1 MDDVTHI
8 LEPLNTAQRE
18 AVTAGDQAVLVLA
31 GAGSGKTRVLVHRA
45 AWLVSARGA
54 SPWSLFAVTFTN
66 KAANEMRTRIEAL
79 LDTPTRQLWIG
90 TFHGLAHRLLRRHW
104 QEAGLRQD
112 FQILDSA
119 DQLRLVKRLMSDERI
134 DERMIPPKSL
144 QYFISG
150 AKEAGL
156 RPEQASADSSPHG
169 EEKKQ
174 LYALYQKRCET
185 YGLVDFGELLLR
197 STELMQDHPALLNR
211 YRERFRWLLV
221 DEFQDTNSIQYNWLK
236 QLCGT
241 TGTPFAVG
249 DDDQSIYRWRGA
261 QVENIRR
268 YTRDFKEVR
277 MVRLE
282 RNYRSTGTI
291 LKAANAVIAN
301 NASRFSKKLWTR
313 GDEGRPVRLFAAY
326 NEWDEARQVVARA
339 RGHSE
344 GSLSELAV
352 LYRSNAQSRVFEEA
366 LVGAG
371 IPYRVYGGLR
381 FFERAE
387 IKDALAYLRLVANRG
402 DDPSFERV
410 VNNPPRR
417 IGEATLSRLRAH
429 ARRRGST
436 LWEAAETSETFLNPR
451 AADALKGF
459 LALIESLAEEVA
471 GMELKEQVGRVVRG
485 SGLVER
491 LAAAGSETDRMRVE
505 NLDELVNAAQMIEES
520 IQQQWASPS
529 NEEDAQEPP
538 ASPLNAFLA
547 HAALES
553 GDDAGKGGEDAV
565 QLMTMHAAKGLEFPV
580 VFLTGMEEGLF
591 PHSRSAQSEEELEEE
606 RRLCYVGITRAM
618 KELNLS
624 YAEVRR
630 LRGQEHRNRPSRFL
644 SEVPAELLEEVRS
657 APNVSMPVRMGGADA
672 SQPDAENGH
681 GLGQRVSHPKFGEGV
696 ILNREGSGDHARV
709 QVNFERHGSKWLVVA
724 YARLELI

>member
-1 MDDVTHI
+1 MDVTHI
-8 LEPLNTAQRE
+8 LEPLNSAQRE
-18 AVTAGDQAVLVLA
+18 AVTAGQQPVLVLA

-45 AWLVSARGA
+45 AWLVRAQGA
-54 SPWSLFAVTFTN
+54 SPWNLFAVTFTN

-104 QEAGLRQD
+104 NEAALRQD
-112 FQILDSA
+112 FQILDSG
-119 DQLRLVKRLMSDERI
+119 DQLRLIKRLLADEGV
-134 DERMIPPKSL
+134 DEQMIAPQSL

-156 RPEQASADSSPHG
+156 RPDQARAGSAPYG

-197 STELMQDHPALLNR
+197 AAELWQNHPELLAR
-211 YRERFRWLLV
+211 YRERFRWVLV
-221 DEFQDTNSIQYNWLK
+221 DEFQDTNGIQYSWLK

-241 TGTPFAVG
+241 TGLPFAVG

-268 YTRDFKEVR
+268 YTRDFKDVR
-277 MVRLE
+277 TVRLE
-282 RNYRSTGTI
+282 RNYRSTATI
-291 LKAANAVIAN
+291 LKAANAVIAH

-313 GDEGRPVRLFAAY
+313 GEQGAPVRLFAAY
-326 NEWDEARQVVARA
+326 NEWDEANHVVSRVRSQAA
-339 RGHSE
+339 D
-344 GSLSELAV
+344 SLRDLAI

-417 IGEATLSRLRAH
+417 IGEATLRNVRGH
-429 ARRRGST
+429 ARRHGLT
-436 LWEAAETSETFLNPR
+436 LWEAAAQGEKFLSAR
-451 AADALKGF
+451 AAGALKGF
-459 LALIESLAEEVA
+459 LQLIDSLAAEVADMSLAE
-471 GMELKEQVGRVVRG
+471 QVSRTVRG

-491 LAAAGSETDRMRVE
+491 LAASSSEADRVRVD
-505 NLDELVNAAQMIEES
+505 NLDELVNAAQMIE
-520 IQQQWASPS
+520 ASMAEQPF
-529 NEEDAQEPP
+529 
-538 ASPLNAFLA
+538 SPLSAFLA

-553 GDDAGKGGEDAV
+553 GEDGSGREEDAV

-591 PHSRSAQSEEELEEE
+591 PHSRSMHSEEELEEE

-644 SEVPAELLEEVRS
+644 SEIPLEVLEEVRP
-657 APNVSMPVRMGGADA
+657 APNISLPVRMGGAAADA
-672 SQPDAENGH
+672 SPDTGP
-681 GLGQRVSHPKFGEGV
+681 GLGQRVLHPKFGEGV
-696 ILNREGSGDHARV
+696 VLNREGAGEHARV
-709 QVNFERHGSKWLVVA
+709 QVNFSRHGAKWLVVA

>member
-1 MDDVTHI
+1 MDAARI

-18 AVTAGDQAVLVLA
+18 AVTAGNQAVLVLA

-45 AWLVSARGA
+45 AWLVSAHGA
-54 SPWSLFAVTFTN
+54 SPWNLFAVTFTN

-79 LDTPTRQLWIG
+79 LQTPTRRLWIG

-104 QEAGLRQD
+104 HEAGLRED

-119 DQLRLVKRLMSDERI
+119 DQQRLIKRVMKDERV
-134 DERMIPPKSL
+134 DERLIPPQTL

-156 RPEQASADSSPHG
+156 RPEQAPASATTYG
-169 EEKKQ
+169 EEKRQ
-174 LYALYQKRCET
+174 LYTLYQQRCES

-197 STELMQDHPALLNR
+197 SAELMQDHPALLDR

-221 DEFQDTNSIQYNWLK
+221 DEFQDTNGVQYDWLR

-268 YTRDFKEVR
+268 YTRDFTDVR
-277 MVRLE
+277 IVRLE

-291 LKAANAVIAN
+291 LKAANAVIAH

-313 GDEGRPVRLFAAY
+313 GGEGRPVRLFAAY
-326 NEWDEARQVVARA
+326 NEWDEAQQVASRA
-339 RGHSE
+339 RQHG
-344 GSLSELAV
+344 GRLNELAV

-371 IPYRVYGGLR
+371 LPYRVYGGLR

-417 IGEATLSRLRAH
+417 IGGATLNNVRTY
-429 ARRRGST
+429 ARRHGLT
-436 LWEAAETSETFLNPR
+436 LWEAAEKSETFLDAR
-451 AADALKGF
+451 AAGALQGF
-459 LALIESLAEEVA
+459 TALIESLAGDVA
-471 GMELKEQVGRVVRG
+471 GLELQAQVSRVVRG

-491 LAAAGSETDRMRVE
+491 LAASGSEADRIRVE
-505 NLDELVNAAQMIEES
+505 NLDELVNAAQMIEE
-520 IQQQWASPS
+520 AM
-529 NEEDAQEPP
+529 EDQPE
-538 ASPLNAFLA
+538 SPLNAFLA

-553 GDDAGKGGEDAV
+553 GDDQSGADEDAV

-591 PHSRSAQSEEELEEE
+591 PHSRSMQSEEELEEE

-630 LRGQEHRNRPSRFL
+630 LRGQERRNRPSRFL
-644 SEVPAELLEEVRS
+644 AEIPAELLEEVRP
-657 APNVSMPVRMGGADA
+657 APSVSLPVRMGGSADA
-672 SQPDAENGH
+672 DVQTDSGPGP

-696 ILNREGSGDHARV
+696 VLNREGSGEHARV

>member
-1 MDDVTHI
+1 MDVTHI

-18 AVTAGDQAVLVLA
+18 AVTAGQQPVLVLA

-45 AWLVSARGA
+45 AWLVRAQGA
-54 SPWSLFAVTFTN
+54 SPWNLFAVTFTN

-104 QEAGLRQD
+104 NEAALRQD
-112 FQILDSA
+112 FQILDSG
-119 DQLRLVKRLMSDERI
+119 DQLRLIKRLLADERV
-134 DERMIPPKSL
+134 DEQMIAPQSL

-156 RPEQASADSSPHG
+156 RPDQAPSGSAPYG

-197 STELMQDHPALLNR
+197 AAELWQNHPELLAR
-211 YRERFRWLLV
+211 YRERFRWVLV
-221 DEFQDTNSIQYNWLK
+221 DEFQDTNGIQYSWLK

-241 TGTPFAVG
+241 TGVPFAVG

-268 YTRDFKEVR
+268 YTRDFKDVR
-277 MVRLE
+277 TVRLE
-282 RNYRSTGTI
+282 RNYRSTATI
-291 LKAANAVIAN
+291 LKAANAVIAH
-301 NASRFSKKLWTR
+301 NASRFSKKLWTK
-313 GDEGRPVRLFAAY
+313 GEQGAPVRLFAAY
-326 NEWDEARQVVARA
+326 NEWDEANHVVSRVRSQA
-339 RGHSE
+339 GE
-344 GSLSELAV
+344 SLRDLAV

-417 IGEATLSRLRAH
+417 IGEATLRNVRGH
-429 ARRRGST
+429 ARRHGLT
-436 LWEAAETSETFLNPR
+436 LWEAAAQGEKFLSAR
-451 AADALKGF
+451 AAGALNGF
-459 LALIESLAEEVA
+459 LQLIDSLAAEVADMSLAE
-471 GMELKEQVGRVVRG
+471 QVSRTVRG

-491 LAAAGSETDRMRVE
+491 LAASSSEADRMRVD
-505 NLDELVNAAQMIEES
+505 NLDELVNAAQMIE
-520 IQQQWASPS
+520 ASM
-529 NEEDAQEPP
+529 EEQPF
-538 ASPLNAFLA
+538 SPLSAFLA

-553 GDDAGKGGEDAV
+553 GEDGSGREEDAV

-591 PHSRSAQSEEELEEE
+591 PHSRSMHSEEELEEE

-644 SEVPAELLEEVRS
+644 SEIPLEVLEEVRP
-657 APNVSMPVRMGGADA
+657 APNISLPVRMGGAAADA
-672 SQPDAENGH
+672 SPDTGPR
-681 GLGQRVSHPKFGEGV
+681 LGQRVLHPKFGEGV
-696 ILNREGSGDHARV
+696 VLNREGAGEHARV
-709 QVNFERHGSKWLVVA
+709 QVNFSRHGAKWLVVA

>member
-1 MDDVTHI
+1 MDVTHI

-18 AVTAGDQAVLVLA
+18 AVTAGEQPVLVLA

-54 SPWSLFAVTFTN
+54 SPWNLFAVTFTN

-79 LDTPTRQLWIG
+79 LQTPTRQLWIG
-90 TFHGLAHRLLRRHW
+90 TFHGMAHRLLRRHHG
-104 QEAGLRQD
+104 EAGLRQD

-119 DQLRLVKRLMSDERI
+119 DQLRLIKRLLNDERVDDRLI
-134 DERMIPPKSL
+134 TPQSL

-156 RPEQASADSSPHG
+156 RPQQARTGSAPYG

-174 LYALYQKRCET
+174 LYALYQKRCES
-185 YGLVDFGELLLR
+185 YGLVDFGELLIR
-197 STELMQDHPALLNR
+197 AAELLQDHAELLTR

-221 DEFQDTNSIQYNWLK
+221 DEFQDTNGIQYNWLK
-236 QLCGT
+236 QICGT
-241 TGTPFAVG
+241 TGVPFAVG

-282 RNYRSTGTI
+282 RNYRSTATI

-301 NASRFSKKLWTR
+301 NASRFGKKLWTR
-313 GDEGRPVRLFAAY
+313 GDTGRPVRLFAAY
-326 NEWDEARQVVARA
+326 NEWDEAHFVASCA
-339 RGHSE
+339 GAH
-344 GSLSELAV
+344 GGPLKELAV

-366 LVGAG
+366 LVSAG

-417 IGEATLSRLRAH
+417 IGEATMRAVRAYAVRH
-429 ARRRGST
+429 ALT
-436 LWEAAETSETFLNPR
+436 LWDAAVQAEKFLNAR
-451 AADALKGF
+451 AAGALRGF
-459 LALIESLAEEVA
+459 LALVESMESEVADLELAEQVA
-471 GMELKEQVGRVVRG
+471 RVVRG

-491 LAAAGSETDRMRVE
+491 LAASSSETDRMRVD
-505 NLDELVNAAQMIEES
+505 NLDELVNAAQMIEE
-520 IQQQWASPS
+520 AM
-529 NEEDAQEPP
+529 EEQPI
-538 ASPLNAFLA
+538 SPLNAFLA

-553 GDDAGKGGEDAV
+553 GEDGAGGGEDAV

-591 PHSRSAQSEEELEEE
+591 PHSRSMQSEAELEEE

-618 KELNLS
+618 KELNLCYS
-624 YAEVRR
+624 EVRR

-644 SEVPAELLEEVRS
+644 SEIPPELLEEVRPV
-657 APNVSMPVRMGGADA
+657 PNISLPVRMGGAAADDA
-672 SQPDAENGH
+672 GPEAGP
-681 GLGQRVSHPKFGEGV
+681 GPGQRVSHPRFGEGV
-696 ILNREGSGDHARV
+696 VLNREGAGDHARV
-709 QVNFERHGSKWLVVA
+709 QVNFEKHGSKWLVVA
-724 YARLELI
+724 YARLELM

>member
-1 MDDVTHI
+1 MDVTHI
-8 LEPLNTAQRE
+8 LEPLNSAQRE
-18 AVTAGDQAVLVLA
+18 AVTAGQQPVLVLA

-45 AWLVSARGA
+45 AWLVAAHGA
-54 SPWSLFAVTFTN
+54 SPWNLYAVTFTN
-66 KAANEMRTRIEAL
+66 KAANEMRTRIERL

-104 QEAGLRQD
+104 SEAGLRRD
-112 FQILDSA
+112 FQILDAS
-119 DQLRLVKRLMSDERI
+119 DQLRLVKRLLNDERV
-134 DERMIPPKSL
+134 DERMITPKSL
-144 QYFISG
+144 QYFISD

-156 RPEQASADSSPHG
+156 RPQRTPAGAAPYG

-185 YGLVDFGELLLR
+185 YGLVDFGELLMR
-197 STELMQDHPALLNR
+197 SSELLQDTPELLAR

-221 DEFQDTNSIQYNWLK
+221 DEFQDTNGIQYNWLK
-236 QLCGT
+236 MLCGT
-241 TGTPFAVG
+241 SGVPFAVG

-261 QVENIRR
+261 QVENIRH
-268 YTRDFKEVR
+268 YTRDFRDVR

-282 RNYRSTGTI
+282 RNYRSTATI

-301 NASRFSKKLWTR
+301 NASRFGKKLWTR
-313 GDEGRPVRLFAAY
+313 GDRGGPVRLFAAY
-326 NEWDEARQVVARA
+326 NEWDEANQVVSRA
-339 RGHSE
+339 REHGT
-344 GSLSELAV
+344 GPLRDLAV

-387 IKDALAYLRLVANRG
+387 VKDALAYLRLVANRG
-402 DDPSFERV
+402 EDPSFERV

-417 IGEATLSRLRAH
+417 IGEATMRAVRGH
-429 ARRRGST
+429 ARRHAMT
-436 LWEAAETSETFLNPR
+436 LWDAAGRSGEFLNSR
-451 AADALKGF
+451 AAGALKRF
-459 LALIESLAEEVA
+459 LALIDSLAEDIEH
-471 GMELKEQVGRVVRG
+471 LKLGEQVSRVVRG
-485 SGLVER
+485 SGLVQR
-491 LAAAGSETDRMRVE
+491 LAASGSETDRMRVE

-520 IQQQWASPS
+520 MQD
-529 NEEDAQEPP
+529 EP

-553 GDDAGKGGEDAV
+553 GEDGADDDDAV

-591 PHSRSAQSEEELEEE
+591 PHSRSMQSEDELEEE

-618 KELNLS
+618 TELNVS
-624 YAEVRR
+624 YADVRR

-644 SEVPAELLEEVRS
+644 SEIPAELLEEVRPQ
-657 APNVSMPVRMGGADA
+657 PNVSLPVRMGGAA
-672 SQPDAENGH
+672 PDSRESGTDSGPA
-681 GLGQRVSHPKFGEGV
+681 LGQRVSHPKFGEGV
-696 ILNREGSGDHARV
+696 VLNREGAGDHARV

>member
-1 MDDVTHI
+1 MDVTHI
-8 LEPLNTAQRE
+8 LEPLNSAQRE
-18 AVTAGDQAVLVLA
+18 AVTAGQQPVLVLA

-45 AWLVSARGA
+45 AWLVRAQGA
-54 SPWSLFAVTFTN
+54 SPWNLFAVTFTN

-104 QEAGLRQD
+104 NEAALRQD
-112 FQILDSA
+112 FQILDSG
-119 DQLRLVKRLMSDERI
+119 DQLRLIKRLLADERV
-134 DERMIPPKSL
+134 DEQMIAPQSL

-156 RPEQASADSSPHG
+156 RPDQAPSGSAPYG

-197 STELMQDHPALLNR
+197 AAELWQNNPELLAR
-211 YRERFRWLLV
+211 YRERFRWVLV
-221 DEFQDTNSIQYNWLK
+221 DEFQDTNGIQYSWLK

-241 TGTPFAVG
+241 TGLPFAVG

-268 YTRDFKEVR
+268 YTRDFKDVR
-277 MVRLE
+277 TVRLE
-282 RNYRSTGTI
+282 RNYRSTATI
-291 LKAANAVIAN
+291 LKAANAVIAH
-301 NASRFSKKLWTR
+301 NASRFSKKLWTK
-313 GDEGRPVRLFAAY
+313 GEQGAPVRLFAAY
-326 NEWDEARQVVARA
+326 NEWDEANHVVSRVRSQA
-339 RGHSE
+339 GE
-344 GSLSELAV
+344 SLRDLAV

-417 IGEATLSRLRAH
+417 IGEATLRNVRGH
-429 ARRRGST
+429 ARRHGLT
-436 LWEAAETSETFLNPR
+436 LWEAAAQGEKFLSAR
-451 AADALKGF
+451 AAGALNGF
-459 LALIESLAEEVA
+459 LQLIDSLAAEVADMSLAE
-471 GMELKEQVGRVVRG
+471 QVSRTVRG

-491 LAAAGSETDRMRVE
+491 LAASSSEADRMRVD
-505 NLDELVNAAQMIEES
+505 NLDELVNAAQMIE
-520 IQQQWASPS
+520 ASM
-529 NEEDAQEPP
+529 EEQPF
-538 ASPLNAFLA
+538 SPLSAFLA

-553 GDDAGKGGEDAV
+553 GEDGSGREEDAV

-591 PHSRSAQSEEELEEE
+591 PHSRSMHSEEELEEE

-644 SEVPAELLEEVRS
+644 SEIPLEVLEEVRP
-657 APNVSMPVRMGGADA
+657 APNISLPVRMGGAAADA
-672 SQPDAENGH
+672 SPDTGP
-681 GLGQRVSHPKFGEGV
+681 GLGQRVLHPKFGEGV
-696 ILNREGSGDHARV
+696 VLNREGAGEHARV
-709 QVNFERHGSKWLVVA
+709 QVNFSRHGAKWLVVA

>member
-1 MDDVTHI
+1 MDASHI

-18 AVTAGDQAVLVLA
+18 AVTAGEQPVLVLA

-45 AWLVSARGA
+45 AWLVGAHGA
-54 SPWSLFAVTFTN
+54 SPWNLFAVTFTN
-66 KAANEMRTRIEAL
+66 KAANEMRMRIEAL
-79 LDTPTRQLWIG
+79 LQTPTRQLWIG
-90 TFHGLAHRLLRRHW
+90 TFHGLAHRLLRRHFA
-104 QEAGLRQD
+104 EAGLRQD

-119 DQLRLVKRLMSDERI
+119 DQLRLIKRLLKDERV
-134 DERMIPPKSL
+134 DEQMIAPQSL

-156 RPEQASADSSPHG
+156 RPEQVPAGSAPYG
-169 EEKKQ
+169 EERKQ
-174 LYALYQKRCET
+174 LYRLYQQRCEAN
-185 YGLVDFGELLLR
+185 GLVDFGELLMR
-197 STELMQDHPALLNR
+197 SAELWQDKPQLLAR

-221 DEFQDTNSIQYNWLK
+221 DEFQDTNGIQYKWLK
-236 QLCGT
+236 QLGGT
-241 TGTPFAVG
+241 TGIPFAVG

-268 YTRDFKEVR
+268 YTRDFKDVR

-282 RNYRSTGTI
+282 RNYRSTATI

-313 GDEGRPVRLFAAY
+313 GDEGTPVRLFAAY
-326 NEWDEARQVVARA
+326 NEWDEANHIVSRVRS
-339 RGHSE
+339 HSGE
-344 GSLSELAV
+344 SLSELAV

-417 IGEATLSRLRAH
+417 IGEATLRSVRGH
-429 ARRRGST
+429 ARRNGLT
-436 LWEAAETSETFLNPR
+436 LWDAAGQAGKYLNAR
-451 AADALKGF
+451 AAGALGGF
-459 LALIESLAEEVA
+459 LSLIDSLASEVA
-471 GMELKEQVGRVVRG
+471 DLELAEQVSRVVRG
-485 SGLVER
+485 SGLAER
-491 LAAAGSETDRMRVE
+491 LAASGSERDRMRAD
-505 NLDELVNAAQMIEES
+505 NLDELVNAAQMIGELMEE
-520 IQQQWASPS
+520 QPL
-529 NEEDAQEPP
+529 
-538 ASPLNAFLA
+538 SPLNAFLA

-553 GDDAGKGGEDAV
+553 GEDRGGESEDAV

-591 PHSRSAQSEEELEEE
+591 PHSRSMQNEEELEEE

-618 KELNLS
+618 KELHLS

-644 SEVPAELLEEVRS
+644 SEVPVELLEEVRPT
-657 APNVSMPVRMGGADA
+657 PNISLPVRMGGAAQADA
-672 SQPDAENGH
+672 SPGTGP
-681 GLGQRVSHPKFGEGV
+681 GLGQRVTHPKFGEGV
-696 ILNREGSGDHARV
+696 VLNREGAGDHARV
-709 QVNFERHGSKWLVVA
+709 QVNFEKHGPKWLVVA

>member
-1 MDDVTHI
+1 MDVSQI
-8 LEPLNTAQRE
+8 LEPLNSAQRE
-18 AVTAGDQAVLVLA
+18 AVTAGEQPVLVLA

-45 AWLVSARGA
+45 AWLVSAQGA
-54 SPWSLFAVTFTN
+54 SPWNLFAVTFTN
-66 KAANEMRTRIEAL
+66 KAANEMRMRIEAL
-79 LDTPTRQLWIG
+79 LQTPTRQLWIG
-90 TFHGLAHRLLRRHW
+90 TFHGLAHRLLRRHFG
-104 QEAGLRQD
+104 EAGLRRD
-112 FQILDSA
+112 FQILDA
-119 DQLRLVKRLMSDERI
+119 VDQLRMIKRLLNEERVDEQ
-134 DERMIPPKSL
+134 MIAPKSL
-144 QYFISG
+144 QYFIST

-156 RPEQASADSSPHG
+156 RPDQAPARPTAYG

-174 LYALYQKRCET
+174 LYALYQQRCES
-185 YGLVDFGELLLR
+185 YGLVDFGELLMR
-197 STELMQDHPALLNR
+197 SSELLQDHPDLLAR
-211 YRERFRWLLV
+211 YRERFLWLLV
-221 DEFQDTNSIQYNWLK
+221 DEFQDTNGIQYNWLK
-236 QLCGT
+236 QLCGS
-241 TGTPFAVG
+241 TGRPFAVG

-268 YTRDFKEVR
+268 YTRDFKDVR
-277 MVRLE
+277 IVRLE
-282 RNYRSTGTI
+282 RNYRSTATI
-291 LKAANAVIAN
+291 LKAANAVIAH

-313 GDEGRPVRLFAAY
+313 GGEGRPVRLFAAY
-326 NEWDEARQVVARA
+326 NEWDEANHVVSRVRSHA
-339 RGHSE
+339 GE
-344 GSLSELAV
+344 SLRELAV

-417 IGEATLSRLRAH
+417 IGEATLRQVRGY
-429 ARRRGST
+429 ARRHGLT
-436 LWEAAETSETFLNPR
+436 LWDAAAKAEEFFNAR
-451 AADALKGF
+451 AAGALQGF
-459 LALIESLAEEVA
+459 LGLIDSLAGQV
-471 GMELKEQVGRVVRG
+471 GDLELSEQVGRVVRG

-491 LAAAGSETDRMRVE
+491 LAASGSETDRMRVD
-505 NLDELVNAAQMIEES
+505 NLDELVNAAQMIAES
-520 IQQQWASPS
+520 MQDQPL
-529 NEEDAQEPP
+529 
-538 ASPLNAFLA
+538 SPLNAFLA

-553 GDDAGKGGEDAV
+553 GEDRSGEAEDAV

-591 PHSRSAQSEEELEEE
+591 PHSRSMQNEEELEEE

-618 KELNLS
+618 KELHLS

-644 SEVPAELLEEVRS
+644 SEIPVELLEEVRP
-657 APNVSMPVRMGGADA
+657 APNISLPVRMGGSADA
-672 SQPDAENGH
+672 GSSPHTGP
-681 GLGQRVSHPKFGEGV
+681 GPGQRVMHSKFGEGV
-696 ILNREGSGDHARV
+696 VLNREGAGDHARV
-709 QVNFERHGSKWLVVA
+709 QVNFEKHGPKWLVVA

>member
-1 MDDVTHI
+1 MDVSHI

-18 AVTAGDQAVLVLA
+18 AVTAGEQPVLVLA

-45 AWLVSARGA
+45 AWLVSAHGA
-54 SPWSLFAVTFTN
+54 SPWNLFAVTFTN
-66 KAANEMRTRIEAL
+66 KAANEMRMRIEAL
-79 LDTPTRQLWIG
+79 LQTPTRQLWIG
-90 TFHGLAHRLLRRHW
+90 TFHGLAHRLLRRHFG
-104 QEAGLRQD
+104 EAGLRQD

-119 DQLRLVKRLMSDERI
+119 DQLRLIKRLLNDERV
-134 DERMIPPKSL
+134 DEQMIAPQSL

-150 AKEAGL
+150 AKDAGL
-156 RPEQASADSSPHG
+156 RPEQVPAGSAPYG
-169 EEKKQ
+169 EERKQ
-174 LYALYQKRCET
+174 LYTLYQQRCEA
-185 YGLVDFGELLLR
+185 YGLVDFGELLMR
-197 STELMQDHPALLNR
+197 SAELWQDNPQLLAR

-221 DEFQDTNSIQYNWLK
+221 DEFQDTNGIQYSWLK
-236 QLCGT
+236 QLGGT
-241 TGTPFAVG
+241 TGIPFAVG

-268 YTRDFKEVR
+268 YTRDFKDVR

-282 RNYRSTGTI
+282 RNYRSTATI

-313 GDEGRPVRLFAAY
+313 GDEGTPVRLFAAY
-326 NEWDEARQVVARA
+326 NEWDEANHIVSRVRS
-339 RGHSE
+339 HSGE
-344 GSLSELAV
+344 SLSELAV

-417 IGEATLSRLRAH
+417 IGEATLRSVRGH
-429 ARRRGST
+429 ARRNGLT
-436 LWEAAETSETFLNPR
+436 LWDAAGHAGKYLNAR
-451 AADALKGF
+451 AAGALGGF
-459 LALIESLAEEVA
+459 LTLIDSLASEVA
-471 GMELKEQVGRVVRG
+471 DLELAEQVSRVVRG
-485 SGLVER
+485 SGLPER
-491 LAAAGSETDRMRVE
+491 LAASGSETDRMRAD
-505 NLDELVNAAQMIEES
+505 NLDELVNAAQMIG
-520 IQQQWASPS
+520 ASM
-529 NEEDAQEPP
+529 QEQPL
-538 ASPLNAFLA
+538 SPLNAFLA

-553 GDDAGKGGEDAV
+553 GEDRGGGSEDAV

-580 VFLTGMEEGLF
+580 VFLSGMEEGLF
-591 PHSRSAQSEEELEEE
+591 PHSRSMQNEEELEEE

-618 KELNLS
+618 KELHLS

-644 SEVPAELLEEVRS
+644 SEIPVELLEEVRP
-657 APNVSMPVRMGGADA
+657 APNISLPVRMGGAAQAD
-672 SQPDAENGH
+672 SSPGTGP
-681 GLGQRVSHPKFGEGV
+681 GLGQRVTHPKFGEGV
-696 ILNREGSGDHARV
+696 VLNREGAGDHARV
-709 QVNFERHGSKWLVVA
+709 QVNFEKHGPKWLVVA

>member
-1 MDDVTHI
+1 MDVTHI

-18 AVTAGDQAVLVLA
+18 AVTAGRQPVLVLA

-45 AWLVSARGA
+45 AWLVRAQGA
-54 SPWSLFAVTFTN
+54 SPWNLFAVTFTN

-104 QEAGLRQD
+104 NEAALRQD
-112 FQILDSA
+112 FQILDSG
-119 DQLRLVKRLMSDERI
+119 DQLRLIKRLLADERV
-134 DERMIPPKSL
+134 DEQMIAPQSL

-156 RPEQASADSSPHG
+156 RPDQAPSGSAPYG

-197 STELMQDHPALLNR
+197 AAELWQNNPELLAR
-211 YRERFRWLLV
+211 YRERFRWVLV
-221 DEFQDTNSIQYNWLK
+221 DEFQDTNGIQYSWLK

-241 TGTPFAVG
+241 TGLPFAVG

-268 YTRDFKEVR
+268 YTRDFKDVR
-277 MVRLE
+277 TVRLE
-282 RNYRSTGTI
+282 RNYRSTATI
-291 LKAANAVIAN
+291 LKAANAVIAH
-301 NASRFSKKLWTR
+301 NASRFSKKLWTK
-313 GDEGRPVRLFAAY
+313 GEQGAPVRLFAAY
-326 NEWDEARQVVARA
+326 NEWDEANHVVSRVRSQA
-339 RGHSE
+339 GE
-344 GSLSELAV
+344 SLRDLAV

-417 IGEATLSRLRAH
+417 IGEATLRNVRGH
-429 ARRRGST
+429 ARRHGLT
-436 LWEAAETSETFLNPR
+436 LWEAAAQGEKFLSAR
-451 AADALKGF
+451 AAGALNGF
-459 LALIESLAEEVA
+459 LQLIDSLAAEVADMSLAE
-471 GMELKEQVGRVVRG
+471 QVSRTVRG

-491 LAAAGSETDRMRVE
+491 LAASSSEADRMRVD
-505 NLDELVNAAQMIEES
+505 NLDELVNAAQMIE
-520 IQQQWASPS
+520 ASM
-529 NEEDAQEPP
+529 EEQPF
-538 ASPLNAFLA
+538 SPLSAFLA

-553 GDDAGKGGEDAV
+553 GEDGSGREEDAV

-591 PHSRSAQSEEELEEE
+591 PHSRSMHSEEELEEE

-644 SEVPAELLEEVRS
+644 SEIPLEVLEEVRP
-657 APNVSMPVRMGGADA
+657 APNISLPVRMGGAAADA
-672 SQPDAENGH
+672 SPDTGPR
-681 GLGQRVSHPKFGEGV
+681 LGQRVLHPKFGEGV
-696 ILNREGSGDHARV
+696 VLNREGAGEHARV
-709 QVNFERHGSKWLVVA
+709 QVNFSRHGAKWLVVA

>member
-1 MDDVTHI
+1 MDVTHI

-18 AVTAGDQAVLVLA
+18 AVTAGQQPVLVLA

-45 AWLVSARGA
+45 AWLVSAQGA
-54 SPWSLFAVTFTN
+54 SPWNLFAVTFTN

-104 QEAGLRQD
+104 NEAALRQD
-112 FQILDSA
+112 FQILDSS
-119 DQLRLVKRLMSDERI
+119 DQLRLIKRLLADERV
-134 DERMIPPKSL
+134 DEQMIAPQSL

-156 RPEQASADSSPHG
+156 RPDQAPSGSAPYG

-197 STELMQDHPALLNR
+197 AAELWQNHPELLAR

-221 DEFQDTNSIQYNWLK
+221 DEFQDTNGIQYRWLK

-241 TGTPFAVG
+241 TGLPFAVG

-261 QVENIRR
+261 QVENLRR
-268 YTRDFKEVR
+268 YTRDFKDVR
-277 MVRLE
+277 TVRLE
-282 RNYRSTGTI
+282 RNYRSTATI
-291 LKAANAVIAN
+291 LKAANAVIAH
-301 NASRFSKKLWTR
+301 NASRFSKKLWTK
-313 GDEGRPVRLFAAY
+313 GEQGAPVRLFAAY
-326 NEWDEARQVVARA
+326 NEWDEANHVVSRVRSQA
-339 RGHSE
+339 GE
-344 GSLSELAV
+344 SLRDLAV

-417 IGEATLSRLRAH
+417 IGEATLRNVRGH
-429 ARRRGST
+429 ARRHGLT
-436 LWEAAETSETFLNPR
+436 LWEAAAQGEKFLSAR
-451 AADALKGF
+451 AAGALNGF
-459 LALIESLAEEVA
+459 LQLIDSLAAEVADMSLAE
-471 GMELKEQVGRVVRG
+471 QVSRTVRG

-491 LAAAGSETDRMRVE
+491 LAASSSEADRMRVD
-505 NLDELVNAAQMIEES
+505 NLDELVNAAQMIE
-520 IQQQWASPS
+520 ASM
-529 NEEDAQEPP
+529 EEQPF
-538 ASPLNAFLA
+538 SPLSAFLA

-553 GDDAGKGGEDAV
+553 GEDGSGREENAV

-591 PHSRSAQSEEELEEE
+591 PHSRSMHSEEELEEE

-644 SEVPAELLEEVRS
+644 SEIPLEVLEEVRP
-657 APNVSMPVRMGGADA
+657 APNISLPVRMGGAAADA
-672 SQPDAENGH
+672 SPDTGP
-681 GLGQRVSHPKFGEGV
+681 GLGQRVLHPKFGEGV
-696 ILNREGSGDHARV
+696 VLNREGAGEHARV
-709 QVNFERHGSKWLVVA
+709 QVNFSRHGAKWLVVA

>member
-1 MDDVTHI
+1 MDVTHI
-8 LEPLNTAQRE
+8 LEPLNAAQRE

-45 AWLVSARGA
+45 AWLVSAQGA
-54 SPWSLFAVTFTN
+54 SPWNLFAVTFTN
-66 KAANEMRTRIEAL
+66 KAANEMRARIETL
-79 LDTPTRQLWIG
+79 LDTPARQLWIG
-90 TFHGLAHRLLRRHW
+90 TFHGLAHRMLRRHW
-104 QEAGLRQD
+104 SEARLRQD
-112 FQILDSA
+112 FQIMDSA
-119 DQLRLVKRLMSDERI
+119 DQLRMIKRLLSDERV
-134 DERMIPPKSL
+134 DERMIAPQSL

-156 RPEQASADSSPHG
+156 RPVRAPAASTSYG
-169 EEKKQ
+169 EEKRQ
-174 LYALYQKRCET
+174 LYTLYQQRCES
-185 YGLVDFGELLLR
+185 YGLVDFGELLMR
-197 STELMQDHPALLNR
+197 SAELLEDHPGVLAR
-211 YRERFRWLLV
+211 YQERFRWLLV
-221 DEFQDTNSIQYNWLK
+221 DEFQDTNGIQYEWLK
-236 QLCGT
+236 RLCGT
-241 TGTPFAVG
+241 SGTPFAVG

-268 YTRDFKEVR
+268 YTRDFRDVR

-282 RNYRSTGTI
+282 RNYRSTGAI

-313 GDEGRPVRLFAAY
+313 GEEGRSLRLFAGY
-326 NEWDEARQVVARA
+326 NEWDEAHHVVSRA
-339 RGHSE
+339 REHAG

-417 IGEATLSRLRAH
+417 IGEATLRAVRAH
-429 ARRRGST
+429 ARQRGLT
-436 LWEAAETSETFLNPR
+436 LWQAAGNCDSYLGAR
-451 AADALKGF
+451 AAAALNGF
-459 LALIESLAEEVA
+459 TALIESMAEQVAGLKLAE
-471 GMELKEQVGRVVRG
+471 QVSRVVRS

-491 LAAAGSETDRMRVE
+491 LTAAGGESDRMRAE
-505 NLDELVNAAQMIEES
+505 NLEELVNAAQMIED
-520 IQQQWASPS
+520 AM
-529 NEEDAQEPP
+529 EDPP
-538 ASPLNAFLA
+538 GSPLSAFLA

-553 GDDAGKGGEDAV
+553 GDDGGGAGEDAV

-591 PHSRSAQSEEELEEE
+591 PHSRSMQSEEELEEE

-630 LRGQEHRNRPSRFL
+630 LRGQEHRNRASRFL
-644 SEVPAELLEEVRS
+644 SEIPAELLEEVRPR
-657 APNVSMPVRMGGADA
+657 PNVSLPVRLGGHTP
-672 SQPDAENGH
+672 SQSDQGSGP
-681 GLGQRVSHPKFGEGV
+681 GLGERVSHPKFGEGV
-696 ILNREGSGDHARV
+696 VLNREGAGDHARV
-709 QVNFERHGSKWLVVA
+709 QVNFEKYGSKWLVVA
-724 YARLELI
+724 YARLEAL

>member
-1 MDDVTHI
+1 MDVTHI
-8 LEPLNTAQRE
+8 LDPLNSAQRE
-18 AVTAGDQAVLVLA
+18 AVTAGEQPVLVLA

-45 AWLVSARGA
+45 AWLVSAHGA
-54 SPWSLFAVTFTN
+54 SPWNLFAVTFTN
-66 KAANEMRTRIEAL
+66 KAANEMRARIEAL
-79 LDTPTRQLWIG
+79 LQTPTRQLWIG
-90 TFHGLAHRLLRRHW
+90 TFHGMAHRLLRRHSG
-104 QEAGLRQD
+104 EAGLRQD
-112 FQILDSA
+112 FQILDSS
-119 DQLRLVKRLMSDERI
+119 DQLRLIKRLLSDERV
-134 DERMIPPKSL
+134 DEHLIRPQSL

-156 RPEQASADSSPHG
+156 RPQQAPAGSAPYG
-169 EEKKQ
+169 EEKKR
-174 LYALYQKRCET
+174 LYALYQKRCES
-185 YGLVDFGELLLR
+185 YGLVDFGELLMR
-197 STELMQDHPALLNR
+197 ASELLHRHPELLAR

-221 DEFQDTNSIQYNWLK
+221 DEFQDTNGIQYNWLK
-236 QLCGT
+236 QLCGK
-241 TGTPFAVG
+241 TGLPFAVG

-261 QVENIRR
+261 EVRNIRR
-268 YTRDFKEVR
+268 YTRDFKDVR

-282 RNYRSTGTI
+282 RNYRSTATI

-313 GDEGRPVRLFAAY
+313 GDAGRPVRLFAAY
-326 NEWDEARQVVARA
+326 NEWDEAHFVVSCAQA
-339 RGHSE
+339 HS
-344 GSLSELAV
+344 GPLNELAV

-417 IGEATLSRLRAH
+417 IGLATMRAVRGYAVRH
-429 ARRRGST
+429 ALT
-436 LWEAAETSETFLNPR
+436 LWDAAAQAEKFLNAR
-451 AADALKGF
+451 AADALQRF
-459 LALIESLAEEVA
+459 VALIDALASDVADLELAEQVA
-471 GMELKEQVGRVVRG
+471 RVVRG
-485 SGLVER
+485 SGLRER
-491 LAAAGSETDRMRVE
+491 LAASGSETDRMRLE
-505 NLDELVNAAQMIEES
+505 NLDELVNAAQMIEE
-520 IQQQWASPS
+520 AM
-529 NEEDAQEPP
+529 EEQP

-553 GDDAGKGGEDAV
+553 GEEGTEGGEDAV
-565 QLMTMHAAKGLEFPV
+565 QLMTMHAAKGLEFPA
-580 VFLTGMEEGLF
+580 VFLTGLEEGLF
-591 PHSRSAQSEEELEEE
+591 PHSRSMQSTEELEEE

-644 SEVPAELLEEVRS
+644 SEVPPELLEEVRPV
-657 APNVSMPVRMGGADA
+657 PNVSLPVRMGGTATHEADA
-672 SQPDAENGH
+672 DQGAGPGP
-681 GLGQRVSHPKFGEGV
+681 GQRVSHPKFGEGV
-696 ILNREGSGDHARV
+696 VLNREGAGDHARV
-709 QVNFERHGSKWLVVA
+709 QVNFEKHGAKWLVVA
-724 YARLELI
+724 YARLQTL

>member
-1 MDDVTHI
+1 MDVTSI
-8 LEPLNTAQRE
+8 LDPLNSAQRE
-18 AVTAGDQAVLVLA
+18 AVTAGKQPVLVLA

-45 AWLVSARGA
+45 AWLVTAQGA
-54 SPWSLFAVTFTN
+54 SPWNLFAVTFTN
-66 KAANEMRTRIEAL
+66 KAANEMRSRIETL
-79 LDTPTRQLWIG
+79 LETPARQLWVG
-90 TFHGLAHRLLRRHW
+90 TFHGLAHRLLRRHFG
-104 QEAGLRQD
+104 EAGLPQD

-119 DQLRLVKRLMSDERI
+119 DQLRLIKRLLNDERI
-134 DERMIPPKSL
+134 DERMITPQSL
-144 QYFISG
+144 QHFISG

-156 RPEQASADSSPHG
+156 RPPQAPAGSAPYG

-174 LYALYQKRCET
+174 LYALYQKRCES
-185 YGLVDFGELLLR
+185 YGLVDFGELLMRASKTL
-197 STELMQDHPALLNR
+197 QDHPDLLAS
-211 YRERFRWLLV
+211 YQERFRWLLV
-221 DEFQDTNSIQYNWLK
+221 DEFQDTNGIQYNWLK
-236 QLCGT
+236 LMCGA
-241 TGTPFAVG
+241 GGVPFAVG

-268 YTRDFKEVR
+268 YTRDFGDVR
-277 MVRLE
+277 IVRLE
-282 RNYRSTGTI
+282 RNYRSTANI

-301 NASRFSKKLWTR
+301 NASRFSKELWTR
-313 GDEGRPVRLFAAY
+313 GEKGRPLKLFAAY
-326 NEWDEARQVVARA
+326 NEWDEAHQIVSRA
-339 RGHSE
+339 REQDSGA
-344 GSLSELAV
+344 LKDLAV

-417 IGEATLSRLRAH
+417 IGEATLRAVRGH
-429 ARRRGST
+429 ARRHAMT
-436 LWEAAETSETFLNPR
+436 LWDAAGQSGEFLKPR
-451 AADALKGF
+451 PAGALKGF
-459 LALIESLAEEVA
+459 LALIDSLAEEIEHL
-471 GMELKEQVGRVVRG
+471 ELGEQVSRVVRG
-485 SGLVER
+485 SGLIER
-491 LAAAGSETDRMRVE
+491 LAASGSETDRMRLD
-505 NLDELVNAAQMIEES
+505 NLDELVNAAGMIDES
-520 IQQQWASPS
+520 MP
-529 NEEDAQEPP
+529 DRP

-553 GDDAGKGGEDAV
+553 GEEGAHENDDAV

-591 PHSRSAQSEEELEEE
+591 PHSRSMHSEEELEEE

-618 KELNLS
+618 TELNLS

-644 SEVPAELLEEVRS
+644 GEIPAEILEEVRPRPS
-657 APNVSMPVRMGGADA
+657 VSLPVRMGGAAMDA
-672 SQPDAENGH
+672 QEADSAAGPAP
-681 GLGQRVSHPKFGEGV
+681 GQRVSHPKFGEGV
-696 ILNREGSGDHARV
+696 VLNREGVGDHARV
-709 QVNFERHGSKWLVVA
+709 QVNFEQHGAKWLVVA

>member
-1 MDDVTHI
+1 MDVTHI

-18 AVTAGDQAVLVLA
+18 AVTAGEQPVMVLA

-45 AWLVSARGA
+45 AWLVSAHGA
-54 SPWSLFAVTFTN
+54 SPWNLFAVTFTN
-66 KAANEMRTRIEAL
+66 KAANEMRMRIEAL
-79 LDTPTRQLWIG
+79 LQTPTRQLWIG
-90 TFHGLAHRLLRRHW
+90 TFHGMAHRLLRRHSG
-104 QEAGLRQD
+104 EAGLRQD
-112 FQILDSA
+112 FQILDSS
-119 DQLRLVKRLMSDERI
+119 DQLRLIKRLLNDERV
-134 DERMIPPKSL
+134 DDRMITPQSL

-156 RPEQASADSSPHG
+156 RPQQAAAGSAPYG

-174 LYALYQKRCET
+174 LYVLYQKRCES

-197 STELMQDHPALLNR
+197 ASELLQDHSELLAR
-211 YRERFRWLLV
+211 YRKRFRWLLV
-221 DEFQDTNSIQYNWLK
+221 DEFQDTNGIQYNWLR

-241 TGTPFAVG
+241 SGVPFAVG

-268 YTRDFKEVR
+268 YTRDFNDVR

-282 RNYRSTGTI
+282 RNYRSTANI

-301 NASRFSKKLWTR
+301 NASRFGKKLWTR
-313 GDEGRPVRLFAAY
+313 GDAGRPVRLFAAY
-326 NEWDEARQVVARA
+326 NEWDEAHFVASCA
-339 RGHSE
+339 GAH
-344 GSLSELAV
+344 GGPLNELAV

-366 LVGAG
+366 LVSAG

-417 IGEATLSRLRAH
+417 IGEATMRAVRSFAVRH
-429 ARRRGST
+429 ALT
-436 LWEAAETSETFLNPR
+436 LWDAAAQAEKFLNAR
-451 AADALKGF
+451 AAGALKGF
-459 LALIESLAEEVA
+459 LALVDAMASETADLELAEQIA
-471 GMELKEQVGRVVRG
+471 RVVRG

-491 LAAAGSETDRMRVE
+491 LTASGNETDRMRVD
-505 NLDELVNAAQMIEES
+505 NLDELVNAAQMIEE
-520 IQQQWASPS
+520 AM
-529 NEEDAQEPP
+529 EEQPV
-538 ASPLNAFLA
+538 SPLNAFLA

-553 GDDAGKGGEDAV
+553 GEDGAGDAEDAV
-565 QLMTMHAAKGLEFPV
+565 QLMTMHAAKGLEFPI

-591 PHSRSAQSEEELEEE
+591 PHSRSMQNEAELEEE

-618 KELNLS
+618 RELNLS

-630 LRGQEHRNRPSRFL
+630 LRGQAHRNRPSRFL
-644 SEVPAELLEEVRS
+644 SEIPSELLEEVRP
-657 APNVSMPVRMGGADA
+657 APNVSLPVRLGGTTTEDADPGA
-672 SQPDAENGH
+672 GPGP
-681 GLGQRVSHPKFGEGV
+681 GQRVSHPKFGEGV
-696 ILNREGSGDHARV
+696 VLNREGAGDHARV
-709 QVNFERHGSKWLVVA
+709 QVNFEQHGSKWLVVA
-724 YARLELI
+724 YARLQLI

>member
-1 MDDVTHI
+1 MDASHI
-8 LEPLNTAQRE
+8 LDPLNTAQRE
-18 AVTAGDQAVLVLA
+18 AVTAGEQPVLVLA

-45 AWLVSARGA
+45 AWLVSAHGA
-54 SPWSLFAVTFTN
+54 SPWNLFAVTFTN
-66 KAANEMRTRIEAL
+66 KAANEMRMRIEAL
-79 LDTPTRQLWIG
+79 LQTPTRQLWIG
-90 TFHGLAHRLLRRHW
+90 TFHGLAHRLLRRHYG
-104 QEAGLRQD
+104 EAGLRQD

-119 DQLRLVKRLMSDERI
+119 DQLRLIKRLLKDERV
-134 DERMIPPKSL
+134 DEQMIAPQSL

-156 RPEQASADSSPHG
+156 RPEQAPAGSAPYG
-169 EEKKQ
+169 EERKQ
-174 LYALYQKRCET
+174 LYELYQQRCES
-185 YGLVDFGELLLR
+185 YGLVDFGELLMR
-197 STELMQDHPALLNR
+197 SASLWQDNPQLLAR

-221 DEFQDTNSIQYNWLK
+221 DEFQDTNGVQYSWLK
-236 QLCGT
+236 QLGGT
-241 TGTPFAVG
+241 TGIPFAVG

-268 YTRDFKEVR
+268 YTRDFKDVR

-282 RNYRSTGTI
+282 RNYRSTATI

-313 GDEGRPVRLFAAY
+313 GDEGTPVRLFAAY
-326 NEWDEARQVVARA
+326 NEWDEANHIVSRVRS
-339 RGHSE
+339 HS
-344 GSLSELAV
+344 GDSLSELAV

-417 IGEATLSRLRAH
+417 IGEATLRSVRRH
-429 ARRRGST
+429 ARSNGLT
-436 LWEAAETSETFLNPR
+436 LWDAAGHAENYLNAR
-451 AADALKGF
+451 AAGALGGF
-459 LALIESLAEEVA
+459 LTLIDSLASQVA
-471 GMELKEQVGRVVRG
+471 DLELAEQVTRVVRG
-485 SGLVER
+485 SGLPER
-491 LAAAGSETDRMRVE
+491 LVVRGSETDRMRAD
-505 NLDELVNAAQMIEES
+505 NLDELVNAAQMIADS
-520 IQQQWASPS
+520 M
-529 NEEDAQEPP
+529 QEQPL
-538 ASPLNAFLA
+538 SPLNAFLA

-553 GDDAGKGGEDAV
+553 GEDRGGDSEDAV

-591 PHSRSAQSEEELEEE
+591 PHSRSMQNEDELEEE

-618 KELNLS
+618 KELHLS

-644 SEVPAELLEEVRS
+644 SEIPVELLEEVRPS
-657 APNVSMPVRMGGADA
+657 PNISLPVRMGGA
-672 SQPDAENGH
+672 SQADSSPDAGP
-681 GLGQRVSHPKFGEGV
+681 GLGQRVTHPKFGDGV
-696 ILNREGSGDHARV
+696 VLNREGTGEHARV
-709 QVNFERHGSKWLVVA
+709 QVNFEKHGPKWLVVA

>member
-1 MDDVTHI
+1 MDVTHI

-18 AVTAGDQAVLVLA
+18 AVTAGEQPVLVLA

-45 AWLVSARGA
+45 AWLVSAQGA
-54 SPWSLFAVTFTN
+54 SPWNLFAVTFTN

-104 QEAGLRQD
+104 NEAALRQD
-112 FQILDSA
+112 FQILDSG
-119 DQLRLVKRLMSDERI
+119 DQLRLIKRLLADERV
-134 DERMIPPKSL
+134 DEQMIAPQSL

-156 RPEQASADSSPHG
+156 RPDQARSGSAPYG

-174 LYALYQKRCET
+174 LYGLYQKRCET

-197 STELMQDHPALLNR
+197 AAELWQNNPELLAG

-221 DEFQDTNSIQYNWLK
+221 DEFQDTNGIQYSWLK

-241 TGTPFAVG
+241 TGVPFAVG

-261 QVENIRR
+261 QVENLRR
-268 YTRDFKEVR
+268 YTRDFKDVR
-277 MVRLE
+277 TVRLE
-282 RNYRSTGTI
+282 RNYRSTATI
-291 LKAANAVIAN
+291 LKAANAVIAH
-301 NASRFSKKLWTR
+301 NASRFSKKLWTK
-313 GDEGRPVRLFAAY
+313 GEQGAPVRLFAAY
-326 NEWDEARQVVARA
+326 NEWDEANHVVSRVRSQA
-339 RGHSE
+339 GE
-344 GSLSELAV
+344 SLRDLAV

-417 IGEATLSRLRAH
+417 IGEATLRNVRGH
-429 ARRRGST
+429 ARRHGLT
-436 LWEAAETSETFLNPR
+436 LWEAAAQGEKFLSAR
-451 AADALKGF
+451 AAGALNGF
-459 LALIESLAEEVA
+459 LQLIDSLAAEVADMSLAE
-471 GMELKEQVGRVVRG
+471 QVSRTVRG

-491 LAAAGSETDRMRVE
+491 LAASSSEADRMRVD
-505 NLDELVNAAQMIEES
+505 NLDELVNAAQMIE
-520 IQQQWASPS
+520 ASM
-529 NEEDAQEPP
+529 EEQPF
-538 ASPLNAFLA
+538 SPLSAFLA

-553 GDDAGKGGEDAV
+553 GEDGSGREEDAV

-591 PHSRSAQSEEELEEE
+591 PHSRSMHSEEELEEE

-644 SEVPAELLEEVRS
+644 SEIPLEVLEEVRP
-657 APNVSMPVRMGGADA
+657 APNISLPVRMGGAAADA
-672 SQPDAENGH
+672 SPDTGPR
-681 GLGQRVSHPKFGEGV
+681 LGQRVLHPKFGEGV
-696 ILNREGSGDHARV
+696 VLNREGAGEHARV
-709 QVNFERHGSKWLVVA
+709 QVNFSRHGAKWLVVA

>member
-1 MDDVTHI
+1 MDVTHI

-18 AVTAGDQAVLVLA
+18 AVTAGEQPVLVLA

-45 AWLVSARGA
+45 AWLVSALGA
-54 SPWSLFAVTFTN
+54 SPWNLFAVTFTN

-79 LDTPTRQLWIG
+79 LETPTRQLWIG

-104 QEAGLRQD
+104 SEAALRQD
-112 FQILDSA
+112 FQILDSG
-119 DQLRLVKRLMSDERI
+119 DQLRLIKRLLSDERV
-134 DERMIPPKSL
+134 DEQMIAPQSL

-156 RPEQASADSSPHG
+156 RPDQARAGSAPYG

-185 YGLVDFGELLLR
+185 YSLVDFGELLMR
-197 STELMQDHPALLNR
+197 AAELWQNNPDLLAR

-221 DEFQDTNSIQYNWLK
+221 DEFQDTNGVQYNWLK

-241 TGTPFAVG
+241 TGLPFAVG

-261 QVENIRR
+261 QVENLRR
-268 YTRDFKEVR
+268 YTRDFKDVR
-277 MVRLE
+277 TVRLE
-282 RNYRSTGTI
+282 RNYRSTATI
-291 LKAANAVIAN
+291 LKAANAVIAH

-313 GDEGRPVRLFAAY
+313 GEEGAPVRLFAAY
-326 NEWDEARQVVARA
+326 NEWDEANHVVSRVRSYA
-339 RGHSE
+339 GQ
-344 GSLSELAV
+344 SLRDLAV

-366 LVGAG
+366 LVSAG

-417 IGEATLSRLRAH
+417 IGEATLRDVRGH
-429 ARRRGST
+429 ARRHGLT
-436 LWEAAETSETFLNPR
+436 LWEAAAEGDRFLSAR
-451 AADALKGF
+451 AAGALNGF
-459 LALIESLAEEVA
+459 LQLIDSLAQEVADMSLAE
-471 GMELKEQVGRVVRG
+471 QVSRTVRG

-491 LAAAGSETDRMRVE
+491 LAASNSEADRMRVD

-520 IQQQWASPS
+520 M
-529 NEEDAQEPP
+529 EEQPL
-538 ASPLNAFLA
+538 SPLSAFLA

-553 GDDAGKGGEDAV
+553 GEDGSGREEDAV

-591 PHSRSAQSEEELEEE
+591 PHSRSMHSEEELEEE

-644 SEVPAELLEEVRS
+644 SEIPVEVLEEVRP
-657 APNVSMPVRMGGADA
+657 APNISLPVRMGGAAA
-672 SQPDAENGH
+672 SAGPEAGPA
-681 GLGQRVSHPKFGEGV
+681 LGQRVLHPKFGEGV
-696 ILNREGSGDHARV
+696 VLNREGAGEHARV
-709 QVNFERHGSKWLVVA
+709 QVNFSRHGAKWLVVA

>member
-1 MDDVTHI
+1 MDVTHI

-18 AVTAGDQAVLVLA
+18 AVTAGQQPVLVLA

-45 AWLVSARGA
+45 AWLVSAHGA
-54 SPWSLFAVTFTN
+54 SPWNLFAVTFTN

-104 QEAGLRQD
+104 NEAGLSQG
-112 FQILDSA
+112 FQILDSG
-119 DQLRLVKRLMSDERI
+119 DQLRLIKRLLSDERV
-134 DERMIPPKSL
+134 DERMIAPQSL

-156 RPEQASADSSPHG
+156 RPDQARAGSAPYG

-174 LYALYQKRCET
+174 LYALYQKRCES
-185 YGLVDFGELLLR
+185 YGLVDFGELLIR
-197 STELMQDHPALLNR
+197 SAELWQDNPELLAR

-221 DEFQDTNSIQYNWLK
+221 DEFQDTNGIQYSWLK

-241 TGTPFAVG
+241 TGLPFAVG

-268 YTRDFKEVR
+268 YTRDFKDVR

-282 RNYRSTGTI
+282 RNYRSTATI
-291 LKAANAVIAN
+291 LKAANAVIAH
-301 NASRFSKKLWTR
+301 NASRFSKKLWTK
-313 GDEGRPVRLFAAY
+313 GEEGAPVRLFAAY
-326 NEWDEARQVVARA
+326 NEWDEANHVVSRI
-339 RGHSE
+339 RSYSGE
-344 GSLSELAV
+344 SLRDLAV

-366 LVGAG
+366 LVSAG

-381 FFERAE
+381 FFDRAE

-417 IGEATLSRLRAH
+417 IGEATLRNVRAY
-429 ARRRGST
+429 ARRHGLS
-436 LWEAAETSETFLNPR
+436 LWEAAAQADKFLNAR
-451 AADALKGF
+451 AAGALNGF
-459 LALIESLAEEVA
+459 LQLIDSIAAEVTDMELAE
-471 GMELKEQVGRVVRG
+471 QVSRTVRG

-491 LAAAGSETDRMRVE
+491 LAASTSETDRMRLD
-505 NLDELVNAAQMIEES
+505 NLDELVNAAQMIQEAMEE
-520 IQQQWASPS
+520 QPL
-529 NEEDAQEPP
+529 
-538 ASPLNAFLA
+538 SPLNAFLA

-553 GDDAGKGGEDAV
+553 GEDGSGSGDDVV

-591 PHSRSAQSEEELEEE
+591 PHSRSMQNEEELEEE

-644 SEVPAELLEEVRS
+644 SEIPVEVLEEVRP
-657 APNVSMPVRMGGADA
+657 APNISLPVRMGGT
-672 SQPDAENGH
+672 AEESPHSGP
-681 GLGQRVSHPKFGEGV
+681 GLGQRVLHPKFGEGV
-696 ILNREGSGDHARV
+696 VLNREGAGEHARV
-709 QVNFERHGSKWLVVA
+709 QVNFQRHGSKWLVVA

>member
-1 MDDVTHI
+1 MDVTHI
-8 LEPLNTAQRE
+8 LDPLNTAQRE

-45 AWLVSARGA
+45 AWLVNAQGA
-54 SPWSLFAVTFTN
+54 SPWNLFAVTFTN
-66 KAANEMRTRIEAL
+66 KAANEMRARIEAL
-79 LDTPTRQLWIG
+79 LNTPTRQLWIG
-90 TFHGLAHRLLRRHW
+90 TFHGLAHRLLRPHW

-119 DQLRLVKRLMSDERI
+119 DQARLIKRLMSDERV
-134 DERMIPPKSL
+134 DDRMIPPRSL
-144 QYFISG
+144 QHFISG

-156 RPEQASADSSPHG
+156 RPEQAPADSASHG
-169 EEKKQ
+169 EEKRR
-174 LYALYQKRCET
+174 LYMLYQKRCER

-197 STELMQDHPALLNR
+197 SAELMQNHPGLLNR

-221 DEFQDTNSIQYNWLK
+221 DEFQDTNGIQYNWLK

-268 YTRDFKEVR
+268 YTRDFKDVR
-277 MVRLE
+277 VVRLE

-301 NASRFSKKLWTR
+301 NASRFSKNLWTS
-313 GDEGRPVRLFAAY
+313 GDEGRRVRLFAAY
-326 NEWDEARQVVARA
+326 NEWDEAHQLVSRA
-339 RGHSE
+339 RGHR
-344 GSLSELAV
+344 GGPLNELAV

-417 IGEATLSRLRAH
+417 IGDATLNSVRQF
-429 ARRRGST
+429 ARRRGLT
-436 LWEAAETSETFLNPR
+436 LWEAAEKSEAFLNAR
-451 AADALKGF
+451 AAAALKDFTG
-459 LALIESLAEEVA
+459 LIDSLAGNVA
-471 GMELKEQVGRVVRG
+471 GLELKEQVGRVVRG
-485 SGLVER
+485 SGLMER
-491 LAAAGSETDRMRVE
+491 LIASGSEADRIRVE
-505 NLDELVNAAQMIEES
+505 NLDELMNAAQMMEE
-520 IQQQWASPS
+520 AM
-529 NEEDAQEPP
+529 QEQPE
-538 ASPLNAFLA
+538 SPLNAFLA
-547 HAALES
+547 HTALES
-553 GDDAGKGGEDAV
+553 GEDRGGGGEDAV

-591 PHSRSAQSEEELEEE
+591 PHSRSMQSEAELEEE

-630 LRGQEHRNRPSRFL
+630 MRGQEHRNRPSRFL
-644 SEVPAELLEEVRS
+644 SEIPPELLEEVRP
-657 APNVSMPVRMGGADA
+657 APNVSLPVRMGGLGAP
-672 SQPDAENGH
+672 QPGAEAGP
-681 GLGQRVSHPKFGEGV
+681 GLGQRVLHPRFGEGV
-696 ILNREGSGDHARV
+696 VLNREGSGDHARV
-709 QVNFERHGSKWLVVA
+709 QVNFQSHGSKWLVLA
-724 YARLELI
+724 YARLKLI

>member
-1 MDDVTHI
+1 MDVTHI
-8 LEPLNTAQRE
+8 LDPLNTAQRE
-18 AVTAGDQAVLVLA
+18 AVTAGNQAVLVLA

-45 AWLVSARGA
+45 AWLVSAHGA
-54 SPWSLFAVTFTN
+54 SPWNLFAVTFTN
-66 KAANEMRTRIEAL
+66 KAANEMRTRIQTL

-119 DQLRLVKRLMSDERI
+119 DQLRLIKRLMNDERV

-156 RPEQASADSSPHG
+156 RPERAPASSASYG
-169 EEKKQ
+169 EEKRQ
-174 LYALYQKRCET
+174 LYALYEKRCET

-197 STELMQDHPALLNR
+197 SAELMQEHDALLAR

-221 DEFQDTNSIQYNWLK
+221 DEFQDTNGVQYDWLK
-236 QLCGT
+236 RLCGT

-268 YTRDFKEVR
+268 YTHDFKDVR

-282 RNYRSTGTI
+282 RNYRSTATI

-313 GDEGRPVRLFAAY
+313 GEDGRQVRLFAAY
-326 NEWDEARQVVARA
+326 NEWDEAHQVVSRA
-339 RGHSE
+339 REHSG

-417 IGEATLSRLRAH
+417 IGEATLSRVRTH
-429 ARRRGST
+429 ARRHGLT
-436 LWEAAETSETFLNPR
+436 LWEAAQNSDTFLNSR
-451 AADALKGF
+451 AAAALMGF
-459 LALIESLAEEVA
+459 IALIDSLAGDVA
-471 GMELKEQVGRVVRG
+471 GLELKEQVGRVVRG

-491 LAAAGSETDRMRVE
+491 LTASGSESDRIRVE
-505 NLDELVNAAQMIEES
+505 NLDELVNAAQMIEE
-520 IQQQWASPS
+520 AM
-529 NEEDAQEPP
+529 EERPE
-538 ASPLNAFLA
+538 SPLNAFLA

-553 GDDAGKGGEDAV
+553 GEDTGERGEDAV

-591 PHSRSAQSEEELEEE
+591 PHSRSMQSEEELEEE

-624 YAEVRR
+624 YAELRR

-644 SEVPAELLEEVRS
+644 SEIPAELLEEVRPT
-657 APNVSMPVRMGGADA
+657 PNVSMPVRMGGAGE
-672 SQPDAENGH
+672 SQSGPEAGP

-709 QVNFERHGSKWLVVA
+709 QVNFEGHGSKWLVVA

>member
-1 MDDVTHI
+1 MDVTHI

-18 AVTAGDQAVLVLA
+18 AVTAGEQPVLVLA

-45 AWLVSARGA
+45 AWLVRAQGA
-54 SPWSLFAVTFTN
+54 SPWNLFAVTFTN

-104 QEAGLRQD
+104 NEAALRQD
-112 FQILDSA
+112 FQILDSG
-119 DQLRLVKRLMSDERI
+119 DQLRLIKRLLADERV
-134 DERMIPPKSL
+134 DEQMIAPQSL

-156 RPEQASADSSPHG
+156 RPDQAPSGSAPYG

-174 LYALYQKRCET
+174 LYALYQKRCES

-197 STELMQDHPALLNR
+197 AAELWQNNPELLAR
-211 YRERFRWLLV
+211 YRERFRWVLV
-221 DEFQDTNSIQYNWLK
+221 DEFQDTNGIQYSWLK

-241 TGTPFAVG
+241 TGLPFAVG

-268 YTRDFKEVR
+268 YTRDFKDVR
-277 MVRLE
+277 TVRLE
-282 RNYRSTGTI
+282 RNYRSTATI
-291 LKAANAVIAN
+291 LKAANAVIAH
-301 NASRFSKKLWTR
+301 NASRFSKKLWTK
-313 GDEGRPVRLFAAY
+313 GEKGAPVRLFAAY
-326 NEWDEARQVVARA
+326 NEWDEANHVVSRVRSQA
-339 RGHSE
+339 GE
-344 GSLSELAV
+344 SLRDLAV

-417 IGEATLSRLRAH
+417 IGEATLRNVRGH
-429 ARRRGST
+429 ARRHGLT
-436 LWEAAETSETFLNPR
+436 LWEAAAQGEKFLSAR
-451 AADALKGF
+451 AAGALNGF
-459 LALIESLAEEVA
+459 LQLIDSLAAEVADMSLAE
-471 GMELKEQVGRVVRG
+471 QVSRTVRG

-491 LAAAGSETDRMRVE
+491 LAASSSEADRMRVD
-505 NLDELVNAAQMIEES
+505 NLDELVNAAQMIE
-520 IQQQWASPS
+520 ASM
-529 NEEDAQEPP
+529 EEQPF
-538 ASPLNAFLA
+538 SPLSAFLA

-553 GDDAGKGGEDAV
+553 GEDGSGREEDAV

-591 PHSRSAQSEEELEEE
+591 PHSRSMHSEEELEEE

-644 SEVPAELLEEVRS
+644 SEIPLEVLEEVRP
-657 APNVSMPVRMGGADA
+657 APNISLPVRMGGAAADA
-672 SQPDAENGH
+672 SPDTGP
-681 GLGQRVSHPKFGEGV
+681 GLGQRVLHPKFGEGV
-696 ILNREGSGDHARV
+696 VLNREGAGEHARV
-709 QVNFERHGSKWLVVA
+709 QVNFSRHGAKWLVVA

>member
-1 MDDVTHI
+1 MDVTHI
-8 LEPLNTAQRE
+8 LEPLNAAQRE

-45 AWLVSARGA
+45 AWLVSAQGA
-54 SPWSLFAVTFTN
+54 SPWNLFAVTFTN
-66 KAANEMRTRIEAL
+66 KAANEMRARIETL
-79 LDTPTRQLWIG
+79 LDTPARQLWIG
-90 TFHGLAHRLLRRHW
+90 TFHGLAHRMLRRHW
-104 QEAGLRQD
+104 SEARLRQD
-112 FQILDSA
+112 FQIMDSS
-119 DQLRLVKRLMSDERI
+119 DQLRMIKRLLSDERV
-134 DERMIPPKSL
+134 DERMIAPQSL

-156 RPEQASADSSPHG
+156 RPVRAPAASTSYG
-169 EEKKQ
+169 EEKRQ
-174 LYALYQKRCET
+174 LYTLYQQRCES
-185 YGLVDFGELLLR
+185 YGLVDFGELLMR
-197 STELMQDHPALLNR
+197 SAELLEDHPGVLAR
-211 YRERFRWLLV
+211 YQERFRWLLV
-221 DEFQDTNSIQYNWLK
+221 DEFQDTNGIQYEWLK
-236 QLCGT
+236 RLCGT
-241 TGTPFAVG
+241 SGTPFAVG

-268 YTRDFKEVR
+268 YTRDFKDVR

-282 RNYRSTGTI
+282 RNYRSTGAI

-313 GDEGRPVRLFAAY
+313 GEEGRSLRLFAGY
-326 NEWDEARQVVARA
+326 NEWDEAHHVVSRA
-339 RGHSE
+339 REHAG

-417 IGEATLSRLRAH
+417 IGEATLRAVRAH
-429 ARRRGST
+429 ARQRGLT
-436 LWEAAETSETFLNPR
+436 LWQAAGNCDSYLGAR
-451 AADALKGF
+451 AAAALNGF
-459 LALIESLAEEVA
+459 TALIESMAEQVAGLKLAE
-471 GMELKEQVGRVVRG
+471 QVSRVVRS

-491 LAAAGSETDRMRVE
+491 LTAAGGESDRMRVE
-505 NLDELVNAAQMIEES
+505 NLEELVNAAQMIED
-520 IQQQWASPS
+520 AM
-529 NEEDAQEPP
+529 EDPP
-538 ASPLNAFLA
+538 GSPLSAFLA

-553 GDDAGKGGEDAV
+553 GDDADGAGEDAV

-591 PHSRSAQSEEELEEE
+591 PHSRSMQSEEELEEE

-630 LRGQEHRNRPSRFL
+630 LRGQEHRNRASRFL
-644 SEVPAELLEEVRS
+644 SEIPAELLEEVRPR
-657 APNVSMPVRMGGADA
+657 PNVSLPVRLGGHTPAQSDQG
-672 SQPDAENGH
+672 SGP
-681 GLGQRVSHPKFGEGV
+681 GLGERVSHPKFGEGV
-696 ILNREGSGDHARV
+696 VLNREGAGDHARV
-709 QVNFERHGSKWLVVA
+709 QVNFEKYGSKWLVVA
-724 YARLELI
+724 YARLEAL

>member
-1 MDDVTHI
+1 MDVSHI

-18 AVTAGDQAVLVLA
+18 AVTAGEQPVLVLA

-45 AWLVSARGA
+45 AWLVSAHGA
-54 SPWSLFAVTFTN
+54 SPWNLFAVTFTN
-66 KAANEMRTRIEAL
+66 KAANEMRTRIETL
-79 LDTPTRQLWIG
+79 LDTATRQLWIG

-112 FQILDSA
+112 FQILDTA
-119 DQLRLVKRLMSDERI
+119 DQLRLIKRLMNDERV
-134 DERMIPPKSL
+134 DERLIPPRSM

-156 RPEQASADSSPHG
+156 RPGQAPGASGPHG

-174 LYALYQKRCET
+174 LYALYQNRCEA

-197 STELMQDHPALLNR
+197 SAELMRGHPAVLER

-221 DEFQDTNSIQYNWLK
+221 DEFQDTNGIQYDWLK

-268 YTRDFKEVR
+268 YTHDFRQVR
-277 MVRLE
+277 TVRLE

-313 GDEGRPVRLFAAY
+313 GEEGRLVRLFSAY
-326 NEWDEARQVVARA
+326 NEWDEARRVVSRA
-339 RGHSE
+339 REHDQ
-344 GSLSELAV
+344 GSLNDLAV

-371 IPYRVYGGLR
+371 IPYRVHGGLR

-417 IGEATLSRLRAH
+417 IGEATLSRVRAH
-429 ARRRGST
+429 ARRHGLT
-436 LWEAAETSETFLNPR
+436 LWEAAEKCETFLDAR
-451 AADALKGF
+451 AAQALRGF
-459 LALIESLAEEVA
+459 IALIESLAGEVA
-471 GMELKEQVGRVVRG
+471 ALELAEQVGRVVRG
-485 SGLVER
+485 SGLAER
-491 LAAAGSETDRMRVE
+491 LTASNSESDRIRGE
-505 NLDELVNAAQMIEES
+505 NLDELVNAAQMIGEAMEE
-520 IQQQWASPS
+520 QP
-529 NEEDAQEPP
+529 D
-538 ASPLNAFLA
+538 SPLNAFLA

-553 GDDAGKGGEDAV
+553 GEEQGGVGENSV

-591 PHSRSAQSEEELEEE
+591 PHSRSMQNEEDLEEE

-644 SEVPAELLEEVRS
+644 SEIPAELLEEVRP
-657 APNVSMPVRMGGADA
+657 APNVSMPVRMGGAGA
-672 SQPDAENGH
+672 SQPAAETGP
-681 GLGQRVSHPKFGEGV
+681 GPGRRVSHPKFGEGV
-696 ILNREGSGDHARV
+696 ILNREGSGNHARV
-709 QVNFERHGSKWLVVA
+709 QVNFERHGPKWLVVA

>member
-1 MDDVTHI
+1 MDVTHI
-8 LEPLNTAQRE
+8 LDPLNTAQRE

-45 AWLVSARGA
+45 AWLVSARGS
-54 SPWSLFAVTFTN
+54 SPWNLFAVTFTN

-79 LDTPTRQLWIG
+79 LNTPTRQLWIG

-104 QEAGLRQD
+104 HEAGLNQD
-112 FQILDSA
+112 FQILDSG
-119 DQLRLVKRLMSDERI
+119 DQLRLIKRLMQDERV
-134 DERMIPPKSL
+134 DDRMIPPRTL

-156 RPEQASADSSPHG
+156 RPPQAPASSTAHG

-174 LYALYQKRCET
+174 LYALYQQRCEG
-185 YGLVDFGELLLR
+185 YGLVDFGELLMR
-197 STELMQDHPALLNR
+197 SRELLQDHPALLAR

-221 DEFQDTNSIQYNWLK
+221 DEFQDTNGVQYEWLK
-236 QLCGT
+236 QLCGK
-241 TGTPFAVG
+241 TGIPFAVG

-268 YTRDFKEVR
+268 YTRDFRDVR
-277 MVRLE
+277 TVRLE

-313 GDEGRPVRLFAAY
+313 GEAGRAVRLFAAY
-326 NEWDEARQVVARA
+326 NEWDEANQVVERV
-339 RGHSE
+339 RRHGGE
-344 GSLSELAV
+344 SLNGLAV

-371 IPYRVYGGLR
+371 IPYRVHGGLR

-417 IGEATLSRLRAH
+417 IGDATLGAVRAH
-429 ARRRGST
+429 ARRRGMT
-436 LWEAAETSETFLNPR
+436 LWEAAQASETFLKAR
-451 AADALKGF
+451 AASAINGF
-459 LALIESLAEEVA
+459 LALIESLAADVD
-471 GMELKEQVGRVVRG
+471 GLELKEQVSRVVRG

-491 LAAAGSETDRMRVE
+491 LTSSGSEADRIRVE
-505 NLDELVNAAQMIEES
+505 NLDELVNAAQMIEEA
-520 IQQQWASPS
+520 IQAQLASAL
-529 NEEDAQEPP
+529 NEEGMQESPV
-538 ASPLNAFLA
+538 SPLNAFLA

-553 GDDAGKGGEDAV
+553 GEDRSGEGEDAV

-591 PHSRSAQSEEELEEE
+591 PHSRSMQSEKELEEE

-630 LRGQEHRNRPSRFL
+630 RHGQEHRNRPSRFVA
-644 SEVPAELLEEVRS
+644 EIPAELLEEVRPQ
-657 APNVSMPVRMGGADA
+657 PNISLPVRMGGQAEPQADPA
-672 SQPDAENGH
+672 PGP
-681 GLGQRVSHPKFGEGV
+681 GLGRRVAHPSFGEGV
-696 ILNREGSGDHARV
+696 VLNREGAGEHARV
-709 QVNFERHGSKWLVVA
+709 QVNFEQHGPKWLVVA
-724 YARLELI
+724 YARLELL

>member
-1 MDDVTHI
+1 MDVTHI
-8 LEPLNTAQRE
+8 LEPLNSAQRE
-18 AVTAGDQAVLVLA
+18 AVTAGRQPVLVLA

-45 AWLVSARGA
+45 AWLVRAQGA
-54 SPWSLFAVTFTN
+54 SPWNLFAVTFTN

-104 QEAGLRQD
+104 NEAALRQD
-112 FQILDSA
+112 FQILDSG
-119 DQLRLVKRLMSDERI
+119 DQLRLIKRLLADERV
-134 DERMIPPKSL
+134 DEQMIAPQSL

-156 RPEQASADSSPHG
+156 RPDQAPSGSAPYG

-197 STELMQDHPALLNR
+197 AAELWQNNPELLAR
-211 YRERFRWLLV
+211 YRERFRWVLV
-221 DEFQDTNSIQYNWLK
+221 DEFQDTNGIQYSWLK

-241 TGTPFAVG
+241 TGLPFAVG

-268 YTRDFKEVR
+268 YTRDFKDVR
-277 MVRLE
+277 TVRLE
-282 RNYRSTGTI
+282 RNYRSTATI
-291 LKAANAVIAN
+291 LKAANAVIAH
-301 NASRFSKKLWTR
+301 NASRFSKKLWTK
-313 GDEGRPVRLFAAY
+313 GEQGAPVRLFAAY
-326 NEWDEARQVVARA
+326 NEWDEANHVVSRVRSQA
-339 RGHSE
+339 GE
-344 GSLSELAV
+344 SLRDLAV

-417 IGEATLSRLRAH
+417 IGEATLRNVRGH
-429 ARRRGST
+429 ARRHGLT
-436 LWEAAETSETFLNPR
+436 LWEAAAQGEKFLSAR
-451 AADALKGF
+451 AAGALNGF
-459 LALIESLAEEVA
+459 LQLIDSLAAEVADMSLAE
-471 GMELKEQVGRVVRG
+471 QVSRTVRG

-491 LAAAGSETDRMRVE
+491 LAASSSEADRMRVD
-505 NLDELVNAAQMIEES
+505 NLDELVNAAQMIE
-520 IQQQWASPS
+520 ASM
-529 NEEDAQEPP
+529 EEQPF
-538 ASPLNAFLA
+538 SPLSAFLA

-553 GDDAGKGGEDAV
+553 GEDGSGREEDAV

-591 PHSRSAQSEEELEEE
+591 PHSRSMHSEEELEEE

-644 SEVPAELLEEVRS
+644 SEIPLEVLEEVRP
-657 APNVSMPVRMGGADA
+657 APNISLPVRMGGAAADA
-672 SQPDAENGH
+672 SPDTGPR
-681 GLGQRVSHPKFGEGV
+681 LGQRVLHPKFGEGV
-696 ILNREGSGDHARV
+696 VLNREGAGEHARV
-709 QVNFERHGSKWLVVA
+709 QVNFSRHGAKWLVVA

>member
-1 MDDVTHI
+1 MDVTHI
-8 LEPLNTAQRE
+8 LEPLNSAQRE
-18 AVTAGDQAVLVLA
+18 AVTAGQQPVLVLA

-45 AWLVSARGA
+45 AWLVRAQGA
-54 SPWSLFAVTFTN
+54 SPWNLFAVTFTN

-104 QEAGLRQD
+104 NEAALRQD
-112 FQILDSA
+112 FQILDSG
-119 DQLRLVKRLMSDERI
+119 DQLRLIKRLLADERV
-134 DERMIPPKSL
+134 DEQMIAPQSL

-156 RPEQASADSSPHG
+156 RPDQAPSGSAPYG

-197 STELMQDHPALLNR
+197 AAELWQNNPELLAR
-211 YRERFRWLLV
+211 YRERFRWVLV
-221 DEFQDTNSIQYNWLK
+221 DEFQDTNGIQYSWLK

-241 TGTPFAVG
+241 TGLPFAVG

-268 YTRDFKEVR
+268 YTRDFKDVR
-277 MVRLE
+277 TVRLE
-282 RNYRSTGTI
+282 RNYRSTATI
-291 LKAANAVIAN
+291 LKAANAVIAH
-301 NASRFSKKLWTR
+301 NASRFSKKLWTK
-313 GDEGRPVRLFAAY
+313 GEQGAPVRLFAAY
-326 NEWDEARQVVARA
+326 NEWDEANHVVSRVRSQA
-339 RGHSE
+339 GE
-344 GSLSELAV
+344 SLRDLAV

-417 IGEATLSRLRAH
+417 IGEATLRNVRGH
-429 ARRRGST
+429 ARRHGLT
-436 LWEAAETSETFLNPR
+436 LWEAAAQGEKFLSAR
-451 AADALKGF
+451 AAGALNGF
-459 LALIESLAEEVA
+459 LQLIDSLAAEVADMSLAE
-471 GMELKEQVGRVVRG
+471 QVSQTVRG

-491 LAAAGSETDRMRVE
+491 LAASSSEADRMRVD
-505 NLDELVNAAQMIEES
+505 NLDELVNAAQMIE
-520 IQQQWASPS
+520 ASM
-529 NEEDAQEPP
+529 EEQPF
-538 ASPLNAFLA
+538 SPLSAFLA

-553 GDDAGKGGEDAV
+553 GEDGSGREEDAV

-591 PHSRSAQSEEELEEE
+591 PHSRSMHSEEELEEE

-644 SEVPAELLEEVRS
+644 SEIPLEVLEEVRP
-657 APNVSMPVRMGGADA
+657 APNISLPVRMGGAAADA
-672 SQPDAENGH
+672 SPDTGP
-681 GLGQRVSHPKFGEGV
+681 GLGQRVLHPKFGEGV
-696 ILNREGSGDHARV
+696 VLNREGAGEHARV
-709 QVNFERHGSKWLVVA
+709 QVNFSRHGAKWLVVA

>member
-1 MDDVTHI
+1 MDVTHI

-18 AVTAGDQAVLVLA
+18 AVTAGEQPVLVLA

-45 AWLVSARGA
+45 AWLVRAQGA
-54 SPWSLFAVTFTN
+54 SPWNLFAVTFTN

-90 TFHGLAHRLLRRHW
+90 TFHGLAHRLLRLHW
-104 QEAGLRQD
+104 NEAALRQD
-112 FQILDSA
+112 FQILDSG
-119 DQLRLVKRLMSDERI
+119 DQLRLIKRLLADQRVDEQ
-134 DERMIPPKSL
+134 MIAPQSL

-156 RPEQASADSSPHG
+156 RPDQAKSGSAPYG

-174 LYALYQKRCET
+174 LYGLYQKRCET

-197 STELMQDHPALLNR
+197 AAELWQDNPELLAR

-221 DEFQDTNSIQYNWLK
+221 DEFQDTNGIQYNWLK

-241 TGTPFAVG
+241 TGVPFAVG

-261 QVENIRR
+261 QVENLRR
-268 YTRDFKEVR
+268 YTRDFKDVR
-277 MVRLE
+277 TVRLE
-282 RNYRSTGTI
+282 RNYRSTATI
-291 LKAANAVIAN
+291 LKAANAVIAH

-313 GDEGRPVRLFAAY
+313 GEQGAPVRLFAAY
-326 NEWDEARQVVARA
+326 NEWDEANHVVSRVRSQA
-339 RGHSE
+339 GE
-344 GSLSELAV
+344 SLRDLAV

-417 IGEATLSRLRAH
+417 IGEATLRKVRGH
-429 ARRRGST
+429 ARRHGLT
-436 LWEAAETSETFLNPR
+436 LWEAAAQGEKFLSGR
-451 AADALKGF
+451 AAGALNGF
-459 LALIESLAEEVA
+459 LQLIDSLAAEVADMSLAE
-471 GMELKEQVGRVVRG
+471 QVSRTVRG

-491 LAAAGSETDRMRVE
+491 LAASNSEADRMRVD
-505 NLDELVNAAQMIEES
+505 NLDELVNAAQMIE
-520 IQQQWASPS
+520 ASM
-529 NEEDAQEPP
+529 EEQPF
-538 ASPLNAFLA
+538 SPLSAFLA

-553 GDDAGKGGEDAV
+553 GEDGSGREEDAV

-591 PHSRSAQSEEELEEE
+591 PHSRSMHSEEELEEE

-644 SEVPAELLEEVRS
+644 SEIPLEVLEEVRP
-657 APNVSMPVRMGGADA
+657 APNISLPVRMGGAAADA
-672 SQPDAENGH
+672 SPDTGP
-681 GLGQRVSHPKFGEGV
+681 GLGQRVLHPKFGEGV
-696 ILNREGSGDHARV
+696 VLNREGAGEHARV
-709 QVNFERHGSKWLVVA
+709 QVNFSRHGAKWLVVA
-724 YARLELI
+724 YARLELL

>member
-1 MDDVTHI
+1 MDVTHI
-8 LEPLNTAQRE
+8 LKPLNTAQRE
-18 AVTAGDQAVLVLA
+18 AVTAGEQPVLVLA

-45 AWLVSARGA
+45 AWLVSTRGA
-54 SPWSLFAVTFTN
+54 SPWNLFAVTFTN

-79 LDTPTRQLWIG
+79 LETPTRQLWIG

-104 QEAGLRQD
+104 NEAALRQD
-112 FQILDSA
+112 FQILDSG
-119 DQLRLVKRLMSDERI
+119 DQLRLIKRLLSDEGV
-134 DERMIPPKSL
+134 DERMIAPQAL

-156 RPEQASADSSPHG
+156 RPDQARVGSALYG
-169 EEKKQ
+169 EERKQ

-185 YGLVDFGELLLR
+185 NGLVDFGELLMR
-197 STELMQDHPALLNR
+197 AAELWQNNPQLLAR

-221 DEFQDTNSIQYNWLK
+221 DEFQDTNGIQYSWLK

-241 TGTPFAVG
+241 TGVPFAVG

-268 YTRDFKEVR
+268 YTRDFKDVR
-277 MVRLE
+277 TVRLE
-282 RNYRSTGTI
+282 RNYRSTATI
-291 LKAANAVIAN
+291 LKAANAVIAH

-313 GDEGRPVRLFAAY
+313 GEEGAPVRLFAAY
-326 NEWDEARQVVARA
+326 NEWDEANHVVSRVRSQAA
-339 RGHSE
+339 E
-344 GSLSELAV
+344 SLRDLAV

-366 LVGAG
+366 LVSAG

-417 IGEATLSRLRAH
+417 IGVATLRNVRAY
-429 ARRRGST
+429 ARRHGLT
-436 LWEAAETSETFLNPR
+436 LWEAAAEGDKFLSAR
-451 AADALKGF
+451 AAGALNGF
-459 LALIESLAEEVA
+459 LQLIDSLSAEVADLSLA
-471 GMELKEQVGRVVRG
+471 EQVGRTVRG
-485 SGLVER
+485 SGLLER
-491 LAAAGSETDRMRVE
+491 LAASGSEADRTRVD
-505 NLDELVNAAQMIEES
+505 NLDELVNAAQMIGES
-520 IQQQWASPS
+520 MKDQPL
-529 NEEDAQEPP
+529 
-538 ASPLNAFLA
+538 SPLNAFLA

-553 GDDAGKGGEDAV
+553 GEDGSGREEDAV
-565 QLMTMHAAKGLEFPV
+565 QLMTMHAAKGLEFPI

-591 PHSRSAQSEEELEEE
+591 PHSRSMHSEEELEEE

-618 KELNLS
+618 KELHLS

-644 SEVPAELLEEVRS
+644 SEIPLEVLEEIRP
-657 APNVSMPVRMGGADA
+657 APNISLPVRMGGAAADA
-672 SQPDAENGH
+672 GPDTGP
-681 GLGQRVSHPKFGEGV
+681 GLGQRVLHPKFGEGV
-696 ILNREGSGDHARV
+696 VLNREGAGEHARV
-709 QVNFERHGSKWLVVA
+709 QVNFGRHGSKWLVVA
-724 YARLELI
+724 YARLKLL

>member
-1 MDDVTHI
+1 MDASHI

-18 AVTAGDQAVLVLA
+18 AVTAGEQPVLVLA

-45 AWLVSARGA
+45 AWLVGAHGA
-54 SPWSLFAVTFTN
+54 SPWNLFAVTFTN
-66 KAANEMRTRIEAL
+66 KAANEMRMRIEAL
-79 LDTPTRQLWIG
+79 LQTPTRQLWIG
-90 TFHGLAHRLLRRHW
+90 TFHGLAHRLLRRHFA
-104 QEAGLRQD
+104 EAGLRQD

-119 DQLRLVKRLMSDERI
+119 DQLRLIKRLLKDERV
-134 DERMIPPKSL
+134 DEQMIAPQSL

-156 RPEQASADSSPHG
+156 RPEQVPAGSAPYG
-169 EEKKQ
+169 EERKQ
-174 LYALYQKRCET
+174 LYRLYQQRCEAN
-185 YGLVDFGELLLR
+185 GLVDFGELLMR
-197 STELMQDHPALLNR
+197 SAELWQDNPQLLAR

-221 DEFQDTNSIQYNWLK
+221 DEFQDTNGIQYSWLK
-236 QLCGT
+236 QLGGT
-241 TGTPFAVG
+241 TGIPFAVG

-268 YTRDFKEVR
+268 YTRDFKDVR

-282 RNYRSTGTI
+282 RNYRSTATI

-313 GDEGRPVRLFAAY
+313 GDEGTPVRLFAAY
-326 NEWDEARQVVARA
+326 NEWDEANHIVSRVRS
-339 RGHSE
+339 HSGE
-344 GSLSELAV
+344 SLSELAV

-417 IGEATLSRLRAH
+417 IGEATLRSVRGH
-429 ARRRGST
+429 ARRNGLT
-436 LWEAAETSETFLNPR
+436 LWDAAGQAGKYLNAR
-451 AADALKGF
+451 AAGALGGF
-459 LALIESLAEEVA
+459 LSLIDSLASEVA
-471 GMELKEQVGRVVRG
+471 DLELAEQVSRVVRG
-485 SGLVER
+485 SGLAER
-491 LAAAGSETDRMRVE
+491 LAASGSERDRMRAD
-505 NLDELVNAAQMIEES
+505 NLDELVNAAQMIGELMEE
-520 IQQQWASPS
+520 QPL
-529 NEEDAQEPP
+529 
-538 ASPLNAFLA
+538 SPLNAFLA

-553 GDDAGKGGEDAV
+553 GEDRGGESEDAV

-591 PHSRSAQSEEELEEE
+591 PHSRSMQNEEELEEE

-618 KELNLS
+618 KELHLS

-644 SEVPAELLEEVRS
+644 SEVPVELLEEVRPT
-657 APNVSMPVRMGGADA
+657 PNISLPVRMGGAAQADA
-672 SQPDAENGH
+672 SPGTGP
-681 GLGQRVSHPKFGEGV
+681 GLGQRVTHPKFGEGV
-696 ILNREGSGDHARV
+696 VLNREGAGDHARV
-709 QVNFERHGSKWLVVA
+709 QVNFEKHGPKWLVVA

>member
-1 MDDVTHI
+1 MDVTSI
-8 LEPLNTAQRE
+8 LDPLNSAQRE
-18 AVTAGDQAVLVLA
+18 AVTTGKQPVLVLA

-45 AWLVSARGA
+45 AWLVTAQGA
-54 SPWSLFAVTFTN
+54 SPWNLFAVTFTN
-66 KAANEMRTRIEAL
+66 KAANEMRSRIETL
-79 LDTPTRQLWIG
+79 LETPARQLWVG
-90 TFHGLAHRLLRRHW
+90 TFHGLAHRLLRRHFS
-104 QEAGLRQD
+104 EAGLPQD
-112 FQILDSA
+112 FQILDSP
-119 DQLRLVKRLMSDERI
+119 DQLRLIKRLLNDERV
-134 DERMIPPKSL
+134 DERMITPQSL

-156 RPEQASADSSPHG
+156 RPPQAPAGSAPYG

-174 LYALYQKRCET
+174 LYALYQKRCES
-185 YGLVDFGELLLR
+185 YGLVDFGELLMRASETL
-197 STELMQDHPALLNR
+197 QDNPDLLAS
-211 YRERFRWLLV
+211 YQERFKWLLV
-221 DEFQDTNSIQYNWLK
+221 DEFQDTNGIQYNWLK
-236 QLCGT
+236 LMCGA
-241 TGTPFAVG
+241 GGLPFAVG

-268 YTRDFKEVR
+268 YTRDFGDVR
-277 MVRLE
+277 IVRLE
-282 RNYRSTGTI
+282 RNYRSTATI
-291 LKAANAVIAN
+291 LKAANAVIAH

-313 GDEGRPVRLFAAY
+313 GEKGRPLKLFAAY
-326 NEWDEARQVVARA
+326 NEWDEAHQIVSRA
-339 RGHSE
+339 REQDSGT
-344 GSLSELAV
+344 LNDLAV

-402 DDPSFERV
+402 DNPSFERV

-417 IGEATLSRLRAH
+417 IGEATLRAVRGH
-429 ARRRGST
+429 ARRHAMT
-436 LWEAAETSETFLNPR
+436 LWDAAGQSGEFLNSR
-451 AADALKGF
+451 AAGALKGF
-459 LALIESLAEEVA
+459 LGLIGSLGEEIA
-471 GMELKEQVGRVVRG
+471 HLELGEQVSRVVRG
-485 SGLVER
+485 SGLIER
-491 LAAAGSETDRMRVE
+491 LTASGSETDRMRLE
-505 NLDELVNAAQMIEES
+505 NLDELVNAAEMIGES
-520 IQQQWASPS
+520 MP
-529 NEEDAQEPP
+529 DRP

-553 GDDAGKGGEDAV
+553 GEEGAQENDDAV

-591 PHSRSAQSEEELEEE
+591 PHSRSMHSGDELEEE

-618 KELNLS
+618 TELNLS

-644 SEVPAELLEEVRS
+644 GEIPAEILEEVRPRPS
-657 APNVSMPVRMGGADA
+657 VSLPVRMDGAAMDGGEEDSAGGPA
-672 SQPDAENGH
+672 PGM
-681 GLGQRVSHPKFGEGV
+681 RVSHPKFGEGV
-696 ILNREGSGDHARV
+696 VLHREGAGDHARV
-709 QVNFERHGSKWLVVA
+709 QVNFEQHGAKWLVVA